1 VLQSHETID
10 VTSKKLVKDDRHLIE
25 AIEQGR
31 SLRSALGI
39 PEPSET
45 RLGNVAELREEW
57 QKLRQEKSSKSIAL
71 PSARDAGPRQD
82 AAY

>member
-1 VLQSHETID
+1 MI
-10 VTSKKLVKDDRHLIE
+10 SKEPIKKDDRHLIG

-31 SLRSALGI
+31 ALRSALGI

-45 RLGNVAELREEW
+45 SLGNVAELREEW
-57 QKLRQEKSSKSIAL
+57 QKLRQEKNGESIAL
-71 PSARDAGPRQD
+71 PSARDAGPGQD